1 MALESRRSPKTL
13 TNGEIMEATCFT
25 VSMVSF
31 TELTN
36 SDEGTF
42 KHSNGKKSVG
52 ELIAYEGHAH
62 RISINK
68 SFSFVVNDGAIL
80 EQLIVFSISKET
92 RRKKDITQTLF
103 TCTVSSS

>member
-1 MALESRRSPKTL
+1 MALERRRSPKTL

-42 KHSNGKKSVG
+42 KHSDGMKSVG
-52 ELIAYEGHAH
+52 ELIAKEGHTH

-68 SFSFVVNDGAIL
+68 SFNSFVVNDGAIL
-80 EQLIVFSISKET
+80 EQLIVFSVKKQGE
-92 RRKKDITQTLF
+92 RKI
-103 TCTVSSS
+103 